1 MARNFVLLEKR
12 WPQLANFA
20 HQAESYAYN
29 DPQSSITKLRC
40 YCETMVGILYRELN
54 LPCESKYSLL
64 DKLKSDFFIQIVGED
79 VCQKL
84 HAIRMK
90 GNKAVHHNQA
100 STNDALWLIKEAYLL
115 GQWLYKTYS
124 GELENEYPQFVEP
137 QEPDSMELLVQSRD
151 ELAEQLEAV
160 KQELA
165 SVESNEKEALNK
177 LSQLRGEVDAYKLQ
191 DFRENAAKA
200 AQTINFESDITTK
213 NILIHDTFSEYSLTS
228 GQTELVNHLDKF
240 LTSKD
245 SNVFLLKG
253 YAGTGKTFITKGLT
267 EYFRSVGRTFV
278 LSAPTGKAAKV
289 ISNKT
294 GCEAYTIHKSIYSFK
309 ELIEY
314 RDENDEESET
324 YKLYAQIAVNE
335 LSADTVFIVDESSM
349 ISDVYN
355 ENEFF
360 RCGSGKL
367 LSDFLK
373 FVNLD
378 HNDHR
383 KKVIFIGDD
392 AQLPPV
398 GMNYPPALSS
408 EYLQQKFGLSTQ
420 SYELTEVVRQKAHSG
435 VMQNSIKLRNALNS
449 GVFNQLTL
457 DTNVTDIEEIDYA
470 DFMPKYLES
479 CQNQINGESIL
490 IAGSNRDVFQY
501 NLRIREHFFPNQ
513 PLIVNGDKV
522 IAVSN
527 NDRYGFF
534 ISNGEFGLVRR
545 VLGDT
550 EVRKVVINPKS
561 KDKRVDVEL
570 HFRNVEIGFRDLEG
584 RSRFFTAKILEN
596 LLHSEQPQLSSDENK
611 ALYVDFCMRYPSLRR
626 NSLEFKETLRAD
638 PYFGAL
644 RVKFGY
650 AITCHKAQGSEW
662 NHVFVKCKT
671 HQNTLSSDYFRWL
684 YTAITR
690 TANHLYLLETPNIK
704 LGSGL
709 KSVSSIG
716 ATMIK
721 PASEPTAITPILTNV
736 EQPVSPV
743 PREFDDVRQ
752 ESFGIPESETFLLQL
767 LDSIYGIMN
776 DSEIKITNIDHKQ
789 YQEIYTFSRGSE
801 FERISI
807 WYNAKGKISQ
817 IHALNMSPLSSEIFQ
832 LLEPIKMALVVAP
845 SQQTNIEFSKPF
857 QNEFHQRLMILINS
871 AGIVMN
877 GAEEQDW
884 ALRYHFSKGN
894 AVAVYDI
901 FFNGKEQFTRIM
913 AQRNKCVGPELAQEV
928 ERILT
933 QGLSS

>member
-20 HQAESYAYN
+20 QQAESYAYS

-54 LPCESKYSLL
+54 LPCESKDSLL
-64 DKLKSDFFIQIVGED
+64 DKLKSDLFIEIVGED

-100 STNDALWLIKEAYLL
+100 STSDALWLIKEAYLL

-137 QEPDSMELLVQSRD
+137 QEPDSMERLVQSRD

-165 SVESNEKEALNK
+165 SVEANEKEALDK
-177 LSQLRGEVDAYKLQ
+177 LCQLRGEVDSYKRQ
-191 DFRENAAKA
+191 DFRDNAAKA

-213 NILIHDTFSEYSLTS
+213 NISIHDTFSEYSLTS

-309 ELIEY
+309 DLIEY

-335 LSADTVFIVDESSM
+335 LSADTVFIIDESSM

-398 GMNYPPALSS
+398 GMNYSPALSS

-420 SYELTEVVRQKAHSG
+420 SYELTEVVRQKADSG

-449 GVFNQLTL
+449 GVFNQLIL
-457 DTNVTDIEEIDYA
+457 DTNTPDIEEIDYA

-513 PLIVNGDKV
+513 LQVANGDKV

-545 VLGDT
+545 VFGAT
-550 EVRKVVINPKS
+550 EVRKVVLNPKS
-561 KDKRVDVEL
+561 QDKRVDVEL
-570 HFRNVEIGFRDLEG
+570 HFRDVEIGFKNLEG
-584 RSRFFTAKILEN
+584 QSRFFSAKVLEN
-596 LLHSEQPQLSSDENK
+596 LLYSELPQLSSDQNK
-611 ALYVDFCMRYPSLRR
+611 ALYVDFCMRHPDLRR
-626 NSLEFKETLRAD
+626 NSLEFKEALRAD

-671 HQNTLSSDYFRWL
+671 HQNSLSSGYFRWL

-690 TANHLYLLETPNIK
+690 TADHLYLLEAPNLK

-721 PASEPTAITPILTNV
+721 PAPEPTLTSTNV
-736 EQPVSPV
+736 EEPASPV
-743 PREFDDVRQ
+743 FSEFNAVR
-752 ESFGIPESETFLLQL
+752 SDNFGIPESETFLLQL
-767 LDSIYGIMN
+767 LDSIYGIMSYS
-776 DSEIKITNIDHKQ
+776 DIKISNIDHKQ
-789 YQEIYTFSRGSE
+789 YQEIYTFSRDSE

-807 WYNAKGKISQ
+807 WYSAKGKISQ
-817 IHALNMSPLSSEIFQ
+817 IHALNMTPFSSEIVQ
-832 LLEPIKMALVVAP
+832 LLEPIKMGLVVTP

-857 QNEFHQRLMILINS
+857 QNEFHQRLMTLING

-894 AVAVYDI
+894 SVAVYDI
-901 FFNGKEQFTRIM
+901 YFNGKEQFTRVM
-913 AQRNKCVGPELAQEV
+913 AQRNKCVGLELAQEI
-928 ERILT
+928 EAILT
-933 QGLSS
+933 EGLN